1 MQCKLVL
8 CEGKHDRCFIEELLS
23 GKIYHYTNEM
33 KKFLELIR
41 SFGESENTVLILSCE
56 GKEGLYKKVGDLVS
70 KLRGSSFNAILMLD
84 QDGGDTFSKLKR
96 RIEEFINTP
105 CKFHPQKPILEEKK
119 NATLALSLKNYFSNI
134 FIAEVPESLESV
146 VAKKLREKFGRSTSA
161 PHNLISL
168 VVERQLLEGVE
179 NECDIFKLAASD
191 GWFRTESWFHRLSK
205 LLSE

>member
-8 CEGKHDRCFIEELLS
+8 CEGKYDRCFIEELLS
-23 GKIYHYTNEM
+23 GEIYYTNEM

-41 SFGESENTVLILSCE
+41 SFGESENTVLILECG

-84 QDGGDTFSKLKR
+84 QDGGGDTFSKLKR
-96 RIEEFINTP
+96 RMEEFINTP

-134 FIAEVPESLESV
+134 FVAEVPESLESV
-146 VAKKLREKFGRSTSA
+146 VAKKLRGEFGLSTSG
-161 PHNLISL
+161 PHDLISSAAKQ
-168 VVERQLLEGVE
+168 QLLKGVE

-191 GWFRTESWFHRLSK
+191 GWFRTESWFRRLSK
-205 LLSE
+205 LLSK

>member
-8 CEGKHDRCFIEELLS
+8 CEGKYDRCFIEELLS
-23 GKIYHYTNEM
+23 GALYYTNEM

-41 SFGESENTVLILSCE
+41 SFGERENTVLILECG

-105 CKFHPQKPILEEKK
+105 CKFHPQKPILNEKK
-119 NATLALSLKNYFSNI
+119 NMTLALSLKNYSYI
-134 FIAEVPESLESV
+134 IRIVEVPGSLERE
-146 VAKKLREKFGRSTSA
+146 VAKKLREMFRDSPLD
-161 PHNLISL
+161 PHDLISW
-168 VVERQLLEGVE
+168 VVKRQLLRGEK
-179 NECDIFKLAASD
+179 NECDVFKLAVSE
-191 GWFRTESWFHRLSK
+191 GWFRSESWFCRLSE
-205 LLSE
+205 LLE

>member
-8 CEGKHDRCFIEELLS
+8 CEGKYDRCFIEELLS
-23 GKIYHYTNEM
+23 GELYYTNEM

-41 SFGESENTVLILSCE
+41 SFGERENTVLILECG

-105 CKFHPQKPILEEKK
+105 CKFHPQKPILNEKK
-119 NATLALSLKNYFSNI
+119 NMTLALSLKNYSYI
-134 FIAEVPESLESV
+134 IRIVEVPGSLERE
-146 VAKKLREKFGRSTSA
+146 VAKKLREMFRDSPLD
-161 PHNLISL
+161 PHDLISW
-168 VVERQLLEGVE
+168 VVKRQLLRGVK
-179 NECDIFKLAASD
+179 NECDVFKLAVSE
-191 GWFRTESWFHRLSK
+191 GWFRSESWFCRLSE
-205 LLSE
+205 LLE

>member
-8 CEGKHDRCFIEELLS
+8 CEGKYDRCLIEELLS
-23 GKIYHYTNEM
+23 GEIYYANEM

-41 SFGESENTVLILSCE
+41 SFCESENTVLILSCG
-56 GKEGLYKKVGDLVS
+56 GKEGLYKKVGDLVA

-84 QDGGDTFSKLKR
+84 QDGGDTFSKVKR

-119 NATLALSLKNYFSNI
+119 NATLALSLKNCFSNI

-146 VAKKLREKFGRSTSA
+146 VAKKLREKFGLSTSG
-161 PHNLISL
+161 PHGLISL
-168 VVERQLLEGVE
+168 VVERQLLKEVE
-179 NECDIFKLAASD
+179 NECDVFKLAASD
-191 GWFRTESWFHRLSK
+191 GWFSSEGWFHRLSE
-205 LLSE
+205 LLSK

>member
-8 CEGKHDRCFIEELLS
+8 CEGEHDRCFIEELLS

-41 SFGESENTVLILSCE
+41 SFGESENTVLILSCG

-84 QDGGDTFSKLKR
+84 QDGGDTFSKVKR

-105 CKFHPQKPILEEKK
+105 CKFHPQKPIIEEKK
-119 NATLALSLKNYFSNI
+119 NATLKI
-134 FIAEVPESLESV
+134 I
-146 VAKKLREKFGRSTSA
+146 
-161 PHNLISL
+161 
-168 VVERQLLEGVE
+168 
-179 NECDIFKLAASD
+179 
-191 GWFRTESWFHRLSK
+191 
-205 LLSE
+205 

>member
-8 CEGKHDRCFIEELLS
+8 CEGKYDRCFIEELLS
-23 GKIYHYTNEM
+23 GEIYYANEM

-41 SFGESENTVLILSCE
+41 SFGERENTMLILSCG
-56 GKEGLYKKVGDLVS
+56 GKEGLYKKVEDLVS

-96 RIEEFINTP
+96 RMEEFINTP

-119 NATLALSLKNYFSNI
+119 NATLALSLKKYFSNI

-146 VAKKLREKFGRSTSA
+146 VAKKLREKLGPSTLG
-161 PHNLISL
+161 PHDLISSAAKQ
-168 VVERQLLEGVE
+168 QLLKGVE

-191 GWFRTESWFHRLSK
+191 GWFRTESWFRRLSK
-205 LLSE
+205 LLSK